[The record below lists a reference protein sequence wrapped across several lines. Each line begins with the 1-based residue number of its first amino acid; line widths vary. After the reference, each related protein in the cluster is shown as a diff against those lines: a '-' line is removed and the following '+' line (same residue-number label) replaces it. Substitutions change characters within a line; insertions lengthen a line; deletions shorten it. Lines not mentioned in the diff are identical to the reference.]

1 MYVDKQNTVV
11 SGKAPRMSFL
21 LFLYDAFVGKWLWL
35 LFRHGPFALGFWKGL
50 SDADICARIA
60 HNSEAADWLTPSG
73 TVTTACLNMIDRE
86 FRSTNAIVV
95 VLLYAGCLVTC
106 VSMFRQWLS
115 MQAQARTISAAIH
128 AAYNFQPPTP
138 HVQLQLQTRPKCEPD
153 MPTMLN
159 VSQIRH

>member
-1 MYVDKQNTVV
+1 M
-11 SGKAPRMSFL
+11 
-21 LFLYDAFVGKWLWL
+21 

-60 HNSEAADWLTPSG
+60 HNSETADWLSPNGS
-73 TVTTACLNMIDRE
+73 VTAACLNMIERE

-106 VSMFRQWLS
+106 VSMFRQWLG

-128 AAYNFQPPTP
+128 AAYNCQPARPQLQ
-138 HVQLQLQTRPKCEPD
+138 VQLQLHQTHQKCEPD
-153 MPTMLN
+153 MPSMLN
-159 VSQIRH
+159 VTQIRH